1 MAMSKYL
8 SIITLNINGLNVPI
22 KKNPKRTTSRHIII
36 KMAKFQDK
44 DRILKAIWEKQ
55 DATLKGDPI
64 RIAADFTMETLDTR
78 VQENAK
84 EYSR

>member
-1 MAMSKYL
+1 
-8 SIITLNINGLNVPI
+8 
-22 KKNPKRTTSRHIII
+22 
-36 KMAKFQDK
+36 MAKFQDK